1 MSINE
6 FFYFHRSD
14 RSIVCIVAVAA
25 IGVVAL
31 MRCSVAGMDDTTSA
45 AADSTR
51 VPHAAGI
58 AASGRAAQS
67 VGEVDMPRSAE
78 LFCFDPNTADS
89 TALLRLGMQPWQV
102 RNIYRYRA
110 RGGVYRR
117 PSDFARTY
125 GLTAGQYRRLEPY
138 IRIAPDFLP
147 AAEVVP
153 TAEAEHH
160 RDTTRYVPKMR
171 QGEVL
176 ALNAADTT
184 ALQRVPGIGSYYAR
198 QIVRRRTQLGGFSSV
213 AQLAEID
220 GFPTSAM
227 PYFKVDAGSVV
238 KLDVNRLTLSQL
250 KRHPY
255 INFYQARAIVDYR
268 RLHGELRGVSDL
280 RMLKEFSEQDVARLS
295 PYLEFR

>member
-1 MSINE
+1 MSYKE

-14 RSIVCIVAVAA
+14 RAIVCVVAVVAVV
-25 IGVVAL
+25 VVAL
-31 MRCSVAGMDDTTSA
+31 MRCSVGGMNDSRPDV
-45 AADSTR
+45 ADSASAPR
-51 VPHAAGI
+51 YI
-58 AASGRAAQS
+58 ASRHSARGTQT
-67 VGEVDMPRSAE
+67 VGEVEMPRQAE

-89 TALLRLGMQPWQV
+89 TVLLRLGMQPWQV
-102 RNIYRYRA
+102 RNIYRFRA

-125 GLTAGQYRRLEPY
+125 GLTAGQYRALEPY
-138 IRIAPDFLP
+138 IRISPDFLP
-147 AAEVVP
+147 ASETVPSP
-153 TAEAEHH
+153 TAEHH
-160 RDTTRYVPKMR
+160 ADTTRYVPKMR
-171 QGEVL
+171 AGEVL

-184 ALQRVPGIGSYYAR
+184 ALQRVPGIGGYFAR
-198 QIVRRRTQLGGFSSV
+198 QIVRRRSQLGGFYSV

-227 PYFKVDAGSVV
+227 PYFKVDAAGIV

-268 RLHGELRGVSDL
+268 RLHGEIRGVSDL
-280 RMLKEFSEQDVARLS
+280 KMLKEFSEQDMARLS